1 MQPDYGD
8 ELAVAD
14 QAAVLVHRVTGKLIT
29 GRVPIALRNEI
40 EAAVRSI
47 PIPALR
53 SDGRN
58 QRRIDEA
65 KHNRVMLAVYL
76 TLVSPEFIV
85 QK

>member
-1 MQPDYGD
+1 MTSLLSPTR
-8 ELAVAD
+8 ARCSCIASP
-14 QAAVLVHRVTGKLIT
+14 RKLIT
-29 GRVPIALRNEI
+29 GPVPTALKNEI

-47 PIPALR
+47 PILALR

-58 QRRIDEA
+58 QQRIDNA
-65 KHNRVMLAVYL
+65 KRNRVMLAVYL